1 MPTRMDSVLSQGM
14 GKIKAVKAAL
24 KGLTGVFR
32 TLTEQHGEVAS
43 LLERAKTS
51 DEKFTQL
58 WPTIKRE
65 LISHERAEV
74 RELYPYLRVYT
85 ETRAMADHHDAEAN
99 TLEWLISQV
108 DELAIGSRER
118 KDAYETLVDTVLHH
132 AAEEESEIFPKAQ
145 EEMGKDLARTVDER
159 FRATKAAVANSIL

>member
-1 MPTRMDSVLSQGM
+1 MPTRMDSMLSTGM
-14 GKIKAVKAAL
+14 GKLKAVKARL
-24 KGLTGVFR
+24 KGLTGVFK
-32 TLTEQHGEVAS
+32 TLTEQHGEVVA

-74 RELYPYLRVYT
+74 RELYPYLRIYP

-99 TLEWLISQV
+99 TLEWLIAQV
-108 DELAIGSRER
+108 DELGIGTQER
-118 KDAYETLVDTVLHH
+118 KDTFQRLIDTVVHH
-132 AAEEESEIFPKAQ
+132 ASEEESEIFPKAQ
-145 EEMGKDLARTVDER
+145 EEMGKQLARTVDER
-159 FRATKAAVANSIL
+159 FLATKEAVAASIV